1 MSIAKTSRQYYLG
14 IDPSAKSTGLA
25 LKTVVN
31 GEVKRWD
38 CATIVPPEDYRGA
51 KRLHF
56 IFNEA
61 QNFIIQ
67 IGACSGIVCQ
77 LTRTCIEGAALFS
90 TNKETI
96 LSQVRG
102 VFLLLAYLSGECE
115 PTEIAPTQL
124 KKFAAGSGSATK
136 EEIIK
141 AITESGHWKPDNDD
155 EADAC
160 GLADMAHALDYYET
174 ITLTRPQLELTLQL
188 LQGKT
193 LKTKLV
199 KQSRHRLN
207 V

>member
-1 MSIAKTSRQYYLG
+1 MSTAKTSRQYYLG
-14 IDPSAKSTGLA
+14 IDPSAASTGLA
-25 LKTVVN
+25 LKTIVD
-31 GEVKRWD
+31 GEAKHGD
-38 CATIVPPEDYRGA
+38 CTTIAPPENYRGA
-51 KRLHF
+51 KRLDF
-56 IFNEA
+56 IFKETTNYLA
-61 QNFIIQ
+61 RR
-67 IGACSGIVCQ
+67 GVGVLGDG
-77 LTRTCIEGAALFS
+77 LTRVCIEGAALYS

-124 KKFAAGSGSATK
+124 KKFAVGSGSATK

-141 AITESGHWKPDNDD
+141 AIAAGGHWKPDNDD

-188 LQGKT
+188 LQGKA
-193 LKTKLV
+193 LKPKLV
-199 KQSRHRLN
+199 KQSRHKLN